1 MRIPTN
7 DYPSRWVLDDEAA
20 SHLGLDVNVLIT
32 QTEFGM
38 SLAWRENAR
47 DTWSAPIAL
56 LEVER

>member
-1 MRIPTN
+1 M
-7 DYPSRWVLDDEAA
+7 SRWVLDDESA